1 MVSASLS
8 FLCVWRVSR
17 VRGGQYG
24 NACVSCMYPVFILM
38 DTGPSPYGANQRA
51 PKRAATRTTPGNLS
65 SRIARCPVSRVLVG
79 QYSSTESR
87 GQPDLHLE
95 TRNEN
100 GGRCPEEST
109 QRPCRVALRPRR
121 LLGACEYT
129 PPLSPSTVEGTHA
142 HVIAQRERERER
154 EREIQIERERE
165 KDSKRERER
174 ETNQTP

>member
-95 TRNEN
+95 TRNET
-100 GGRCPEEST
+100 GGAVLR
-109 QRPCRVALRPRR
+109 RAL
-121 LLGACEYT
+121 
-129 PPLSPSTVEGTHA
+129 SA
-142 HVIAQRERERER
+142 HVGLRCVREGCWGLVNILLPSPHPPWRAR
-154 EREIQIERERE
+154 
-165 KDSKRERER
+165 
-174 ETNQTP
+174 THM